1 MRFAGMDARSADATR
16 EAAPAAPRVPWSGGV
31 MTVIMPQRLQAD
43 CPPDSERG
51 GLRFEARQHTV
62 ECQLRVR
69 RAFEQATRDRVAARR
84 CGESLRECLELY
96 HHGPPRR
103 PSPFAE
109 FASWQDF
116 KAQVDERELG
126 QYGMHIQLVEE

>member
-1 MRFAGMDARSADATR
+1 MAGVGGATARWGVIGTTRRVSDDEAAKREARRVRFAGMDARSADATR

-62 ECQLRVR
+62 DQGTARVR
-69 RAFEQATRDRVAARR
+69 AD
-84 CGESLRECLELY
+84 
-96 HHGPPRR
+96 
-103 PSPFAE
+103 
-109 FASWQDF
+109 D
-116 KAQVDERELG
+116 
-126 QYGMHIQLVEE
+126 